1 MTDKELRKLSRT
13 DLLEMLL
20 MQKKENDQ
28 LRLQLQQLQSQ
39 LDDRTIAVNKAG
51 SLAEASL
58 QLNGVFESA
67 QAACGQY
74 VENIQ
79 MLSEKQEAICR
90 RMEQE
95 TKQKC
100 DRMVEEAKAMS
111 QAYWDEYMARVQQFL
126 KNYEGLRRELENR
139 GEQP

>member
-79 MLSEKQEAICR
+79 MLSEKQKAICR

-139 GEQP
+139 GE

>member
-13 DLLEMLL
+13 DLLDMLL
-20 MQKKENDQ
+20 TLKKENDQ
-28 LRLQLQQLQSQ
+28 LRRKVEQLQSQ
-39 LDDRTIAVNKAG
+39 IDSRTIRVENAG
-51 SLAEASL
+51 SIAEASL

-79 MLSEKQEAICR
+79 YLSERQEAVCR

-95 TKQKC
+95 T
-100 DRMVEEAKAMS
+100 R
-111 QAYWDEYMARVQQFL
+111 
-126 KNYEGLRRELENR
+126 
-139 GEQP
+139 

>member
-139 GEQP
+139 GE